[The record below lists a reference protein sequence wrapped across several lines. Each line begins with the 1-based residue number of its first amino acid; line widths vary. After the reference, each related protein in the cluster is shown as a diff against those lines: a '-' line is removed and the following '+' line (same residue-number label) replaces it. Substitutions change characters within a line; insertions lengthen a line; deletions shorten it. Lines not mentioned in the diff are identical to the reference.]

1 MSELAMSN
9 EEIVVRYR
17 QAKDK
22 GKQVKILAE
31 LNNCPVERII
41 GILTANGVDNRCFN
55 HLRGKLKKTHNYTP
69 NISQEDK
76 QKIFEESLE
85 QQRKQEQ
92 QVKIPY
98 KKPEI
103 IPGPP
108 EPDKQLTVSD
118 AVVVIKAEIAEIN
131 RQQYELDMR
140 KADLYQQIWDMMGE
154 M

>member
-118 AVVVIKAEIAEIN
+118 AVAVIKAELAEIN

>member
-1 MSELAMSN
+1 MQMSN
-9 EEIVVRYR
+9 REIVNNYKE
-17 QAKDK
+17 AKDRTQ
-22 GKQVKILAE
+22 QVKILAD
-31 LNNCPVERII
+31 LNCCSIEQII
-41 GILTANGVDNRCFN
+41 GILTSNGIDHRCFSG
-55 HLRGKLKKTHNYTP
+55 LRRKLNAEKVVKA
-69 NISQEDK
+69 E
-76 QKIFEESLE
+76 
-85 QQRKQEQ
+85 
-92 QVKIPY
+92 KIPY

-118 AVVVIKAEIAEIN
+118 AVAVIKAELAEIN